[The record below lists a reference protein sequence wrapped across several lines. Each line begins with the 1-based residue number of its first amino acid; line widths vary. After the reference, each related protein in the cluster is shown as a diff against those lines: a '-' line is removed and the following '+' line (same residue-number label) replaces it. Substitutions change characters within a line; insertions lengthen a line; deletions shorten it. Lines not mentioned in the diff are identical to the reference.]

1 MRRHTPLQKLRE
13 ANQIARDHGM
23 HVVECQTRDKAG
35 GRRCEYVLYRDL
47 PGGHSTRIGRRA
59 SVDGIRSLV
68 IRAAGSTH

>member
-1 MRRHTPLQKLRE
+1 MRRHTPLQQLRE

-23 HVVECQTRDKAG
+23 HVVECKTRDRNGAPSS
-35 GRRCEYVLYRDL
+35 EFVLYRDL
-47 PGGHSTRIGRRA
+47 PDGRSTRIGMRS